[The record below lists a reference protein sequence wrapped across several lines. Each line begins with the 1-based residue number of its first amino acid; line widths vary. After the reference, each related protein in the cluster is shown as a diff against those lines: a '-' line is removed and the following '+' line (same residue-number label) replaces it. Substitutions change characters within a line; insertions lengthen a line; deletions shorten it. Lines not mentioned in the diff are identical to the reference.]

1 MYNCFKWVIIYLQKY
16 LMAIR
21 LFSKTK
27 KDVSIPNLGVYN
39 PYGTLTFGKK
49 NALENSAFW
58 ACLMNLSRT
67 FASLPLH
74 ILSYDKKN
82 VNLSKIY
89 YSKLFKNPCPYM
101 NAYTWRFI
109 MAFNFELYGRAY
121 ALITRNTNGDVESLF
136 PLSPNAVSMAF
147 CDNRPIY
154 FVYGKE
160 FNDSDILRIDNTP
173 NGITEAFA
181 PLDYTDRDIAFAKN
195 AQSMAS
201 SYYDKSS
208 FITRLL
214 QYPYNIPNEAF
225 EKLSVAL
232 KNTIGLDKAFGYSL
246 LPDNIKYTPMQ
257 FTELD
262 TDKMVKAQSWSVDEV
277 ARRFGVPPFFIGDL
291 TKATYAN
298 TEQQG
303 MQLTTYSIL
312 PRAKA
317 WECAIDGIIDASLYS
332 KFSLQGLMRA
342 DHATRSSFYHN
353 GILDGYL
360 SVNDVRA
367 MEDMEPLSD
376 EDGGNKHWFPLNYT
390 TLDKAGES
398 ATNSTF
404 PFDFTSQKQNESVKL
419 KTINEKDRIDEKVKF
434 YEERS
439 VNAGRTT
446 RVELERLFRTWVR
459 NEFALIENCNS
470 TEEAIVLLKEYIQE
484 NKVDYTDRV
493 KRVLEPLLLSLLDT
507 LKKTINS
514 TDETS
519 DSWKK
524 DTISKYA
531 TNIVD
536 RHFGEE
542 ESKLREYD
550 DIETAKNEV
559 LEYIPTRTEDEANRM
574 RNAFALE
581 SFVAYQITEMKIVNS
596 ANACEFCC
604 GFENRVLEVNKT
616 IVNKGDK
623 ANDSA
628 GNTYTIT
635 KSKKHPPLHSHC
647 TCTIAPFVKGGIK

>member
-1 MYNCFKWVIIYLQKY
+1 
-16 LMAIR
+16 MAIKLFAR
-21 LFSKTK
+21 QKKDKSFPLLGTYNNYGNLLFSKQT
-27 KDVSIPNLGVYN
+27 
-39 PYGTLTFGKK
+39 
-49 NALENSAFW
+49 ALENSAFW

-74 ILSYDKKN
+74 IIADDKQN
-82 VNLSKIY
+82 VNPRQIY
-89 YSKLFKNPCPYM
+89 YSRLFKNPCPYM
-101 NAYTWRFI
+101 NAYTWRFV

-121 ALITRNTNGDVESLF
+121 ALITRNADGEIESLL
-136 PLSPNAVSMAF
+136 PLSPNVVSSTF
-147 CDNRPIY
+147 SDNKHIY
-154 FVYGKE
+154 FIYGKE
-160 FNDSDILRIDNTP
+160 YSDSEVLRIDNLP
-173 NGITEAFA
+173 NGITSAFA
-181 PLDYTDRDIAFAKN
+181 PLDYVDKDIAFSKN

-214 QYPYNIPNEAF
+214 QYPYNIQNEAF
-225 EKLSVAL
+225 EKLNVAL

-262 TDKMVKAQSWSVDEV
+262 TDKMVKAQGWSVDEV

-303 MQLTTYSIL
+303 MSLVTYSIL

-317 WECAIDGIIDASLYS
+317 WESAIDDILGGGIYS

-367 MEDMEPLSD
+367 MEDMEPLKD

-390 TLDKAGES
+390 TLDKAGTTVN
-398 ATNSTF
+398 TN
-404 PFDFTSQKQNESVKL
+404 PYDFTAFS
-419 KTINEKDRIDEKVKF
+419 TEKKNITPVISEKKEMHRLDEKTRL
-434 YEERS
+434 YEKNSLES
-439 VNAGRTT
+439 GRLT
-446 RVELERLFRTWVR
+446 RQKLERLFREWVK
-459 NEFALIENCNS
+459 NEFDVIKDCRS
-470 TEEAIVLLKEYIQE
+470 TDDAIVLLKEYISE
-484 NKVDYTDRV
+484 NKLKYTDRV
-493 KRVLEPLLLSLLDT
+493 RVVLEPLLTSLLDN
-507 LKKTINS
+507 LKATINS
-514 TDETS
+514 NDDVSKEWK
-519 DSWKK
+519 DS
-524 DTISKYA
+524 TLLKYS

-536 RHFGEE
+536 RHFGEMD
-542 ESKLREYD
+542 SKLRDAET
-550 DIETAKNEV
+550 IEDAKNEV
-559 LEYIPTRTEDEANRM
+559 LEYIPTRTEDESNRM
-574 RNAFALE
+574 RNAFSLE
-581 SFVAYQITEMKIVNS
+581 TFVAYQITEMRIVNS
-596 ANACEFCC
+596 INACEFCS
-604 GFENRVLEVNKT
+604 GFDGRVLEVNKT

-623 ANDSA
+623 REDSE

-635 KSKKHPPLHSHC
+635 KSRKHPPLHSHC
-647 TCTIAPFVKGGIK
+647 SCTITPFVKGGLK